1 MIPPDLFAGGSSG
14 ASDAG
19 EGAHGG
25 GAGAEGRSPLAERMR
40 PRDFDEFMG
49 QEKAIGKD
57 SVLRRAI
64 EQGEI
69 QSVIFWGPPGTGK
82 TTLAHLI
89 STVTESTFIA
99 FSAVTSG
106 VKEIRQVVASAEMNM
121 NLNGKKT
128 ILFVDEIHRFNKAQQ
143 DAFLPHVEKGTIIL
157 IGATTENPSF
167 EVNSALLSRS
177 RVVMLD
183 KLSEDDI
190 KQIVRRALADRERGL
205 GALPIELEDDAL
217 DHLAAQ
223 ADGDARISLNALE
236 MAAAATE
243 PGEDGVRRIGLDT
256 VEGAMQKKALLYD
269 RAGEEHYNIIS
280 ALHKSLRGSDPD
292 ASLYWLARMLEGG
305 EDPLYIARRLVRF
318 ASEDIGNADPHA
330 LLVAVAAKDAVHFI
344 GRPEGD
350 LALAQ
355 AAVYL
360 ATAPKSNAIYKAYG
374 KAREDVVSRP
384 APPVPLHIRNAPTKM
399 MSELGFGEGY
409 VYPHDNQDA
418 VAEQSYLPSELK
430 NARYYRPTDRG
441 YEAKIKAR
449 LEKWRKILAE
459 RKRRQK

>member
-1 MIPPDLFAGGSSG
+1 
-14 ASDAG
+14 
-19 EGAHGG
+19 
-25 GAGAEGRSPLAERMR
+25 
-40 PRDFDEFMG
+40 
-49 QEKAIGKD
+49 
-57 SVLRRAI
+57 
-64 EQGEI
+64 
-69 QSVIFWGPPGTGK
+69 
-82 TTLAHLI
+82 
-89 STVTESTFIA
+89 
-99 FSAVTSG
+99 
-106 VKEIRQVVASAEMNM
+106 
-121 NLNGKKT
+121 
-128 ILFVDEIHRFNKAQQ
+128 
-143 DAFLPHVEKGTIIL
+143 
-157 IGATTENPSF
+157 
-167 EVNSALLSRS
+167 
-177 RVVMLD
+177 MLD

-190 KQIVRRALADRERGL
+190 KQIVERALADRERGL
-205 GALPIELEDDAL
+205 GTTPVDLDEDAL
-217 DHLAAQ
+217 DHLAEQ
-223 ADGDARISLNALE
+223 ADGDARIALNALE

-243 PGEDGVRRIGLDT
+243 PGKDGVRRIGLDT

-305 EDPLYIARRLVRF
+305 EDPLFIARRLVRF

-330 LLVAVAAKDAVHFI
+330 LLVAVAARDAVHFI

-430 NARYYRPTDRG
+430 NARYYRPSDRG
-441 YEAKIKAR
+441 YEATIKTR

>member
-1 MIPPDLFAGGSSG
+1 MTPSDLFSERP
-14 ASDAG
+14 AG
-19 EGAHGG
+19 EGK
-25 GAGAEGRSPLAERMR
+25 SPLADRMR
-40 PRDFDEFMG
+40 PCDFDEFVG

-64 EQGEI
+64 EHGEI

-89 STVTESTFIA
+89 STVTDSTFIA
-99 FSAVTSG
+99 FSAVTAG
-106 VKEIRQVVASAEMNM
+106 VKEIRGVVASAEMNM
-121 NLNGKKT
+121 NLNGRKT

-183 KLSEDDI
+183 RLLEEDI
-190 KQIVRRALADRERGL
+190 KKIITHALADEERGL
-205 GALPIELEDDAL
+205 GTTPIELEPEAL

-223 ADGDARISLNALE
+223 ADGDARIALNAVE
-236 MAAAATE
+236 MAAAATR
-243 PGEDGVRRIGLDT
+243 PGEDGVRKIGLET
-256 VEGAMQKKALLYD
+256 IEGAMQKKALLYD

-305 EDPLYIARRLVRF
+305 EDPLFIARRLVRF

-360 ATAPKSNAIYKAYG
+360 ATAPKSNAIYTAYEKA
-374 KAREDVVSRP
+374 KEDVVSRP
-384 APPVPLHIRNAPTKM
+384 APPVPFHIRNAPTRM
-399 MSELGFGEGY
+399 MSELGFGDGY

-430 NARYYRPTDRG
+430 NARYYEPTDRG

-449 LEKWRKILAE
+449 LEKWRKILADRRR
-459 RKRRQK
+459 RKK

>member
-1 MIPPDLFAGGSSG
+1 MTSPGLFTERPAGSERP
-14 ASDAG
+14 AG
-19 EGAHGG
+19 D
-25 GAGAEGRSPLAERMR
+25 GRSPLADRMR

-49 QEKAIGKD
+49 QENVIGQD

-89 STVTESTFIA
+89 STVTESIFVA

-106 VKEIRQVVASAEMNM
+106 VKEIRRVVASAEMNL
-121 NLNGKKT
+121 NLNGRKT

-143 DAFLPHVEKGTIIL
+143 DAFLPHVEKGSIIL

-177 RVVMLD
+177 RVVMLG
-183 KLSEDDI
+183 KLLEDDI
-190 KQIVRRALADRERGL
+190 KRIVQRALEDEERGL
-205 GALPIELEDDAL
+205 GTTPIELSRDAL

-223 ADGDARISLNALE
+223 ADGDARIALNALE
-236 MAAAATE
+236 MAAAATQ
-243 PGEDGVRRIGLDT
+243 PGENGVREIGLDT

-305 EDPLYIARRLVRF
+305 EDPLFIARRLVRF

-360 ATAPKSNAIYKAYG
+360 ATAPKSNAIYSAYG

-441 YEAKIKAR
+441 YEATIKAR
-449 LEKWRKILAE
+449 LEKWRKILAD